1 MIFGILHF
9 IFGCVYFTA
18 SGGFA
23 ERFIN
28 LCTSMG
34 IQLWG
39 IRKKP
44 FGLTACTTVDGYRK
58 IKKAARMSGM
68 RVRIKKKSGLPF
80 ICNKYE
86 SHTGLFVGL
95 VAVLLALSIM
105 SNHIWIVN
113 VHGNST
119 VDDEKIAEVFS
130 EAGLKIGV
138 RKNKFDASDINSDA
152 VLSIGELSWA
162 SINIDGSVAEIEV
175 REALHRPRVEKSGGT
190 SNIVARKDGQIE
202 IIEPYKGSAAIKNG
216 QTVMQ
221 GGLLVSGVT
230 QVKSGMSVFTDADG
244 YAVARTTI
252 GVEVPI
258 KNSVTVLKPKT
269 KRVYSLYFLGREIS
283 VARSKEADVVYRHKS
298 WLYIH
303 GVKMPFGIYYTDY
316 TNFKEEN
323 QTLQKDRAELAAFN
337 EYALKSYHE
346 TLHAQKISQK
356 TEVENGTVVGE
367 YSCFENIVQKV
378 GFTTEETPAEETPT
392 KEKQ

>member
-1 MIFGILHF
+1 MIFGVLHF
-9 IFGCVYFTA
+9 LFGFVRFTA

-28 LCTSMG
+28 LCASMG
-34 IQLWG
+34 IQLWT
-39 IRKKP
+39 IRKRP
-44 FGLTACTTVDGYRK
+44 YGLDASTTIDGYRK

-68 RVRIKKKSGLPF
+68 KVRIKKKSGLPF

-95 VAVLLALSIM
+95 VAVLLVLTVM
-105 SNHIWIVN
+105 SNHIWVVN
-113 VHGNST
+113 VNGNSA
-119 VDDEKIAEVFS
+119 VDDEKIADVFS
-130 EAGLKIGV
+130 DAGLKIGV

-175 REALHRPRVEKSGGT
+175 REALRRPNVEKSYGT

-230 QVKSGMSVFTDADG
+230 QVRNGMSVFTDADG
-244 YAVARTTI
+244 YVVARTTI
-252 GVEVPI
+252 NVEVPI
-258 KNSVTVLKPKT
+258 EKEIAVLKPKT
-269 KRVYSLYFLGREIS
+269 KRVYSLFFLGREIS
-283 VARSKEADVVYRHKS
+283 LAHKREADMVYRHKS

-303 GVKMPFGIYYTDY
+303 GVKMPFGIFYTQYTD
-316 TNFKEEN
+316 FSEEK
-323 QTLQKDRAELAAFN
+323 QAISKDYSESAAFN
-337 EYALKSYHE
+337 NFAIKSYHE
-346 TLHAQKISQK
+346 TLHAQKIKQNVQVKGNSI
-356 TEVENGTVVGE
+356 VGE
-367 YSCFENIVQKV
+367 YSCFENIVKRV
-378 GFTTEETPAEETPT
+378 EFDTEETPPETPN
-392 KEKQ
+392 